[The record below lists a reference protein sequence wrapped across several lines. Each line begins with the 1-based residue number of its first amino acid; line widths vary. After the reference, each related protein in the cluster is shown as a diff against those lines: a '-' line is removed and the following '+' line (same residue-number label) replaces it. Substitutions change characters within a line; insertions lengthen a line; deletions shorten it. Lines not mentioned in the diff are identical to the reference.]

1 MLKRLTLLFLSITVF
16 SLTQPSSADITIK
29 ELIFSNDKPFHLKL
43 LDALPNEAKIQYG
56 PEEAENT
63 IIEFM
68 DYFCGYCKKIHPELI
83 NIVDERDDVR
93 LVFLQFP
100 IISESS
106 KIISKFVIAANFQNK
121 GFDLHHSIFSMS
133 GSITQKKFDDVIKKT
148 GIKPFRNKL

>member
-1 MLKRLTLLFLSITVF
+1 MKIIVYFSNHIKYCWSIMLKRLVLLFFSIAVF

-43 LDALPNEAKIQYG
+43 LDTLPKEAKIQYG

-93 LVFLQFP
+93 LVFLW
-100 IISESS
+100 I
-106 KIISKFVIAANFQNK
+106 
-121 GFDLHHSIFSMS
+121 L
-133 GSITQKKFDDVIKKT
+133 
-148 GIKPFRNKL
+148 